1 MERIPV
7 MLDEEATRD
16 SSVARTGG
24 ADEDEVQHP
33 AGGAQNE
40 VQQKINYGGQGK
52 KRGQTT
58 CDTSDENK
66 TPRKKLRAAKPRAPG
81 VSEPNTVCDDDNNHQ
96 LADHV
101 QRELML
107 PNRTMAPSA
116 QKEICEKKSSERKLI
131 PAAKIQSQRD
141 TLDVHKPGVANEDI
155 YATKRL
161 PTTVNLPCEM
171 TTTRPEVLTS
181 RGNTNAERLTASSK
195 KCVPRERKTSG
206 SGGNETHPLTRNG
219 RASKPQRWLG
229 DFIHLGYVYCNPK
242 DSVYPASSNWEN
254 AREAMQ
260 K

>member
-24 ADEDEVQHP
+24 ADEDEVHHP
-33 AGGAQNE
+33 ADGAQNE
-40 VQQKINYGGQGK
+40 VQQKSNDGGQGK

-66 TPRKKLRAAKPRAPG
+66 TPRKKLRAAKPREPG

-101 QRELML
+101 QMP
-107 PNRTMAPSA
+107 PNRTMVPSA
-116 QKEICEKKSSERKLI
+116 QKEICEKKSSGRKVI

-141 TLDVHKPGVANEDI
+141 TLDEHKPGVANEDI

-161 PTTVNLPCEM
+161 PTPVNLPCEM
-171 TTTRPEVLTS
+171 TTTRPE
-181 RGNTNAERLTASSK
+181 A
-195 KCVPRERKTSG
+195 
-206 SGGNETHPLTRNG
+206 
-219 RASKPQRWLG
+219 
-229 DFIHLGYVYCNPK
+229 
-242 DSVYPASSNWEN
+242 
-254 AREAMQ
+254 
-260 K
+260 